1 MVNVTRGETIAE
13 LNEGELSVALQLAE
27 RLAEQCDHR
36 EIFTVI
42 HIDEVYRTERRR

>member
-27 RLAEQCDHR
+27 RLAEQCDHH

-42 HIDEVYRTERRR
+42 HIGEVYRTERRR